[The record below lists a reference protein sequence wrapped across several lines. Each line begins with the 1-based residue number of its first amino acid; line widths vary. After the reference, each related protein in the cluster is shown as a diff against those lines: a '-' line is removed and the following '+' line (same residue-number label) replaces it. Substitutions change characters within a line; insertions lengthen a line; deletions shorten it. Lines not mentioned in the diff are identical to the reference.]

1 MSVRAKVNLKILTSL
16 SILIR
21 TLPPSKTS
29 GASAIVAERKARF
42 AKSLRSLSRKAKVT
56 SIISVARELFRTHLE
71 KLGEKAKSQLAH
83 LRKLHQS
90 ISSSFTVTKKL
101 SALREQLEEKQSTQI
116 DFMTETFKK
125 TMSRMDDITKKLLIR
140 GSSETS

>member
-1 MSVRAKVNLKILTSL
+1 
-16 SILIR
+16 
-21 TLPPSKTS
+21 
-29 GASAIVAERKARF
+29 
-42 AKSLRSLSRKAKVT
+42 
-56 SIISVARELFRTHLE
+56 
-71 KLGEKAKSQLAH
+71 